1 MVKWWCKRP
10 PVYWET
16 SKARQTPAG
25 ARLSSPLLSA
35 GRAGKLHELNC
46 KI

>member
-10 PVYWET
+10 PVYQVT
-16 SKARQTPAG
+16 DKAGQTPAG

-35 GRAGKLHELNC
+35 VRAGKSHELNC
-46 KI
+46 EI